1 MLLLKALKE
10 KIKTSKRSTGII
22 IEQTSYL
29 CTIPDLIMSKLLE
42 FLQPIDII
50 HLSQTCKQLN
60 QNLPVYPVIYAKAFK
75 RNGPYHGHFCPEK
88 WFDGPLIKKYIRDIR
103 ISFIWK
109 DQGFGNRKG
118 QIWLKLVRNGN
129 MVKETKPTL
138 CGVADHFW
146 HDVDIHVT
154 SKNPVVKEFKPGD
167 RYCFMRNVGGGGGH
181 ELHVRN
187 FKAVVRLEDLRE
199 DN

>member
-22 IEQTSYL
+22 TEQTSYL

-60 QNLPVYPVIYAKAFK
+60 QNLPVYPVIYAKTFK
-75 RNGPYHGHFCPEK
+75 GNGPYHGHFCPEK

-118 QIWLKLVRNGN
+118 QIWLKLVRNGS

-146 HDVDIHVT
+146 DDVDIHVT

>member
-10 KIKTSKRSTGII
+10 KIKTSKTSTGII

-29 CTIPDLIMSKLLE
+29 CTIPDLILSKLLE

-60 QNLPVYPVIYAKAFK
+60 QTLPVYLVIYAKNFK
-75 RNGPYHGHFCPEK
+75 KYGPNNGHFCPEK
-88 WFDGPLIKKYIRDIR
+88 WFDGPRIKKHVRDIR
-103 ISFIWK
+103 IYFKWK

-118 QIWLKLVRNGN
+118 QIWLKLMRNGN

-138 CGVADHFW
+138 CGVAEHSWDNI
-146 HDVDIHVT
+146 DILVT
-154 SKNPVVKEFKPGD
+154 SNDPIVKEFKPGD
-167 RYCFMRNVGGGGGH
+167 RYCFMCNVGGGGGH
-181 ELHVRN
+181 ELHVKN
-187 FKAVVRLEDLRE
+187 FKAVVRLEDLVE
-199 DN
+199 EN